1 MSILLIGLGDDET
14 EETIRRLTAQGDEV
28 RVLEH
33 REARVPRWKDLG
45 AHVAIGAPDDAD
57 LVYRAASNCRTIVLG
72 EEGLAGLDPVIEG
85 IGRDSGVR
93 LVLCLDSLDPK
104 TQRVVARE
112 KLDHLILTTGKPG
125 LLRRGRGGPASVAI
139 AIDAADDVAESP
151 REVVD
156 LTTQEGWGALKLE
169 PPDQAGAPR

>member
-14 EETIRRLTAQGDEV
+14 DETIRRLTAQGDEV

-45 AHVAIGAPDDAD
+45 AHVAVGTPDDAD
-57 LVYRAASNCRTIVLG
+57 LVYRAATNCRTVVLG
-72 EEGLAGLDPVIEG
+72 QEAVAELDPVIEG

-93 LVLCLDSLDPK
+93 LVLCLASLDPN
-104 TQRVVARE
+104 TQRIVARE
-112 KLDHLILTTGKPG
+112 ELDHLILTTGKPG
-125 LLRRGRGGPASVAI
+125 LLRRRRVGPASVAI
-139 AIDAADDVAESP
+139 AIDAADDVAQSP
-151 REVVD
+151 GEVVD
-156 LTTQEGWGALKLE
+156 LTTQQGWDALKLE

>member
-33 REARVPRWKDLG
+33 REDRVPRWKDLG

-72 EEGLAGLDPVIEG
+72 QEALTELNPVIEG
-85 IGRDSGVR
+85 IGQERGLR
-93 LVLCLDSLDPK
+93 LVLCLVSIDLK
-104 TQRVVARE
+104 TQKVVARE

-125 LLRRGRGGPASVAI
+125 LLRRGRVDPASVAM

-156 LTTQEGWGALKLE
+156 LTTEQGWGALKLE
-169 PPDQAGAPR
+169 PPGQAGAPR